1 MNAKP
6 VLGRGLGALIP
17 QKQTL
22 TEQVIPEAKQ
32 EILNVAI
39 NQIKTNPRQPRK
51 HFSSSDLEDL
61 INSIQEYGVLQPLIV
76 TKTKD
81 GYELI
86 AGERRLRAS
95 TTLGLKTVPVI
106 VRNAT
111 DQEKLELALIENIQ
125 RADLNVIEEAIAYKA
140 LIDEF
145 NLSQND
151 VAKRVGK
158 SRPVVTNAIRLLDL
172 PQNILDALMDGR
184 IYKSHARALL
194 AETDPTKQEQMFQ
207 KILKGEM
214 TAVEAESKATGLM
227 PKRQK
232 KGKDPNIIAHEKR
245 LREILGTKVVINE
258 SAGKG
263 SVTLYFYS
271 REELMDLLDTI
282 TE

>member
-1 MNAKP
+1 MSARP

-17 QKQTL
+17 QKKSL
-22 TEQVIPEAKQ
+22 TEQIIPEARQ
-32 EILNVAI
+32 EILDVEI
-39 NQIKTNPRQPRK
+39 NKIKTNPRQPRK
-51 HFSSSDLEDL
+51 YFSPSDLEDL
-61 INSIQEYGVLQPLIV
+61 INSIQEYGILQPLIV
-76 TKTKD
+76 TKIKD

-95 TTLGLKTVPVI
+95 TTLGLNTVPAI

-140 LIDEF
+140 LMDEF

-158 SRPVVTNAIRLLDL
+158 SRPVVANAIRLLDL
-172 PQNILDALMDGR
+172 PENILDALIDGR

-194 AETDPTKQEQMFQ
+194 AETDSTKQDQMFR
-207 KILKGEM
+207 KMLKGEM

-245 LREILGTKVVINE
+245 LREILGTKVSINE

-263 SVTLYFYS
+263 AVTLYFYS
-271 REELMDLLDTI
+271 REELMDLLDVI